1 MNGSHQHHHS
11 RRWRQYVETTSNH
24 SKLCN
29 FAASSK
35 IIRNIIKLSR
45 RFFLHNINENMQ
57 KSWGNILA
65 SVSLLK
71 TCIIVVYYNTFCPYK
86 YFSIQFLPGYV
97 KHLQKM
103 KFSIKDFFSICDQI
117 RSFLRVWS
125 HLLKKYFME
134 NFIFCAVKSDNS
146 KMIKLYKVI
155 FKSG

>member
-1 MNGSHQHHHS
+1 MEVISIIIRVDDVN
-11 RRWRQYVETTSNH
+11 YVETTSNH

-35 IIRNIIKLSR
+35 IIRNNIKLSR

-57 KSWGNILA
+57 KSWGNILT

-103 KFSIKDFFSICDQI
+103 KFSIKDFFSKCDQI
-117 RSFLRVWS
+117 RSFLRIWS
-125 HLLKKYFME
+125 HLLKKSLME

>member
-1 MNGSHQHHHS
+1 
-11 RRWRQYVETTSNH
+11 
-24 SKLCN
+24 
-29 FAASSK
+29 
-35 IIRNIIKLSR
+35 
-45 RFFLHNINENMQ
+45 MQ

-103 KFSIKDFFSICDQI
+103 KFSIKDFFSKCDQI

-125 HLLKKYFME
+125 HLLKKYLME